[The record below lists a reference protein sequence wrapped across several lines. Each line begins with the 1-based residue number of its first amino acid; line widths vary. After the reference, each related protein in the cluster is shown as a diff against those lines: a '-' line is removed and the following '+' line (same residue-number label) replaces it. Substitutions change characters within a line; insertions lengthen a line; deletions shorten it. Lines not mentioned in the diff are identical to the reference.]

1 MHSQRFDRPIHV
13 TRHARERMAQREISE
28 SELVQLLEN
37 GELRYK
43 DDSRLWAAKHFEGR
57 CDNLICAALVLEEQL
72 VVKTVMHHF
81 DWGE

>member
-1 MHSQRFDRPIHV
+1 MV
-13 TRHARERMAQREISE
+13 TRHARERMTQRAISE
-28 SELVQLLEN
+28 RELEELLET

-43 DDSRLWAAKHFEGR
+43 DESRLWAAKYFEGR

-81 DWGE
+81 DWRE

>member
-1 MHSQRFDRPIHV
+1 MQSQRFDRPIYV
-13 TRHARERMAQREISE
+13 TRHARERMAQRGISE
-28 SELVQLLEN
+28 SDLAELVET

-43 DDSRLWAAKHFEGR
+43 DESRFWTAKHFEDR

-81 DWGE
+81 DWRE